1 MPQLPLPLP
10 RSVEAS
16 PHDRRFDGLGFCLG
30 GVTSG
35 LDELIVMGMHS
46 GTQGAVLVRKRGAQN
61 ARRAGGAPRAAE
73 HWPKFDE
80 FSNEFCLPSRMRTCR
95 NDGRRKDS
103 LTVERVWFAFGAENS
118 FGPRMLFVRS
128 GFVHRV

>member
-46 GTQGAVLVRKRGAQN
+46 GTQRAVLVRKRGAQKFAQN
-61 ARRAGGAPRAAE
+61 ARRAGAPRAAE

-80 FSNEFCLPSRMRTCR
+80 FSYEYCRLRTCR
-95 NDGRRKDS
+95 NDGGRKDS
-103 LTVERVWFAFGAENS
+103 LTVERVWFAFSAENS
-118 FGPRMLFVRS
+118 LGPPMLFVR
-128 GFVHRV
+128 FVHRV